1 MARSGEES
9 RTALLDA
16 AEELFAVHG
25 IETASL
31 RDISNAAGQKNNS
44 AAQYHFVDREGL
56 VAAVFTRRMD
66 QINERRLRMIA
77 DIDARGLN
85 RDVPALAA
93 ALMIPLIEYVTSHDG
108 WYGRFL
114 LRTQFDHYAKTVK
127 NALPVSVP
135 VLEVTRRLSD
145 ILSDLPPR
153 VRRARIE
160 QMMTH
165 YIGVVAD
172 WEWARERGATR
183 LSPAELADDVL
194 ATGVGILLA
203 PLRMELEAISTEI
216 SRKEQI

>member
-183 LSPAELADDVL
+183 LSPVELADDVL

-203 PLRMELEAISTEI
+203 PLRMELETISTEI